1 MTARSVRGCDT
12 RFFGSAYDFEGLHQR
27 NLGWLVGAR
36 EAAFDLTWQH
46 RGSPKFAVD
55 PMIGVTKMLGTQP
68 HAVSRSRKYCHLFV
82 PDKVT
87 ASANL
92 P

>member
-12 RFFGSAYDFEGLHQR
+12 RFFGNAHDFEGLHQR

-36 EAAFDLTWQH
+36 EAAFDLTGKH

-68 HAVSRSRKYCHLFV
+68 HA
-82 PDKVT
+82 PENTVT
-87 ASANL
+87 YLSL
-92 P
+92 TK